1 MGTMAWLKKIFM
13 PLEQIYRKYQICI
26 E

>member
-1 MGTMAWLKKIFM
+1 MGTMAWLKKIFK
-13 PLEQIYRKYQICI
+13 PLEQIYRKYQIRI